1 MFSKN
6 IFTHVLR
13 FTKKKKKQRIDTN
26 AKTFAAQINAYLY
39 PRMCLGL
46 YLRDTWANSE

>member
-1 MFSKN
+1 MCS
-6 IFTHVLR
+6 VLQ
-13 FTKKKKKQRIDTN
+13 KKKKKQRIDTN